1 MLWCIPTMCV
11 CAFLVCSVCTS
22 FRLGEGAK
30 LAKPPMLISRC
41 LLHAAER
48 PPPPAPTSE
57 CLLQQLFLVIISTEL
72 FNTLSSPHSLYLP
85 LYSLSGA
92 LKGSSNDIMFIAA
105 TFHSDFFLVA
115 VTATFQIWMRE
126 CTEQNK
132 HPSAFR
138 TRRCVYEGR
147 RDVNAASC
155 RLGHFFSSGACLP
168 NHSDKHKTPR
178 CSRHLKARWIA
189 QS

>member
-105 TFHSDFFLVA
+105 TFHSDFFSGCCHGNISDMNA
-115 VTATFQIWMRE
+115 W
-126 CTEQNK
+126 
-132 HPSAFR
+132 
-138 TRRCVYEGR
+138 VYR
-147 RDVNAASC
+147 AKQASFSVSNPPL
-155 RLGHFFSSGACLP
+155 RLWR
-168 NHSDKHKTPR
+168 TPR
-178 CSRHLKARWIA
+178 RERCLVSTGSFFFKWRVSPKP
-189 QS
+189 

>member
-30 LAKPPMLISRC
+30 LEKPPMLISRC

-105 TFHSDFFLVA
+105 TFHSDFFFWLLSRQHFRYECVSVQSKTSILQRFEPAAASMKDAETWTLPRVDWVIFFQVA
-115 VTATFQIWMRE
+115 RVSQTIAT
-126 CTEQNK
+126 N
-132 HPSAFR
+132 
-138 TRRCVYEGR
+138 TRRH
-147 RDVNAASC
+147 DV
-155 RLGHFFSSGACLP
+155 P
-168 NHSDKHKTPR
+168 DT
-178 CSRHLKARWIA
+178 
-189 QS
+189 